1 LFGVK
6 NHVFADI
13 ALMARPSVLA
23 VTSEV
28 PWPLDSGGHLR
39 SFHLLRT
46 LTDRFDVRLVVPATG
61 RDQAGRA
68 ALEAAG
74 VSVHLVP
81 VESRKPLAEA
91 VRVAGTVFRRE
102 PYVMFGRHRRHAV
115 ARALA
120 AEASRLRPDVL
131 YLDHLDSF
139 VYADAVPDVPIVI
152 DLHNVYSRLAA
163 RAAEDRAGLLRRRF
177 LAGQARLLAR
187 QEELA
192 ARRAHTIMAVSDDDA
207 RYFAAFGGAKVV
219 VVPNGVDCSAF
230 ASGTDARPWPQ
241 SLLYVG
247 ALDWP
252 PNANAARLLATQ
264 ILPAVRQ
271 RVPAAHVTIVG
282 KNPPPEVLALAR
294 TQPHVEV
301 AANVRDVVP
310 YFRGAHVLAVP
321 LEAGGGTRLK
331 ILEAF
336 ATGLPVVSTPVG
348 CEGID
353 GVHGQHLLIADR
365 AQFADAV
372 VQVLLDP
379 ASAQER
385 AARAQ
390 ELARR
395 AYDWSAV
402 GRRAVEAVA
411 CASAAI
417 GRPALALN
425 ELTMQTET
433 PIR

>member
-1 LFGVK
+1 
-6 NHVFADI
+6 
-13 ALMARPSVLA
+13 MARPSVLA
-23 VTSEV
+23 VTSEM

-46 LTDRFDVRLVVPATG
+46 FTERFDVRLVVPTTG
-61 RDQAGRA
+61 GDQAASA
-68 ALEAAG
+68 ALEAVG
-74 VSVHLVP
+74 VAVHLVP
-81 VESRKPLAEA
+81 VGPRKPLAEA
-91 VRVAGTVFRRE
+91 MKVAGTLLRRE
-102 PYVMFGRHRRHAV
+102 PYVMFGRHRRDAV

-120 AEASRLRPDVL
+120 AEAARIRPDVL

-139 VYADAVPDVPIVI
+139 VYADTVPDVPIVL

-163 RAAEDRAGLLRRRF
+163 RAAGDRAGLFRRPF

-187 QEELA
+187 QEQLA
-192 ARRAHTIMAVSDDDA
+192 ARRAHTIMAVSDEDA
-207 RYFAAFGGAKVV
+207 RYFAAFGGARVV
-219 VVPNGVDCSAF
+219 MVPNGVDCSAF
-230 ASGTDARPWPQ
+230 ASGLNGRPWPP

-252 PNANAARLLATQ
+252 PNASAARLLAAE

-271 RVPAAHVTIVG
+271 RIPAAHLTIVG

-353 GVHGQHLLIADR
+353 AAHGQHLLVADR
-365 AQFADAV
+365 AQFADAI
-372 VQVLLDP
+372 VQALLDP
-379 ASAQER
+379 AAARER

-390 ELARR
+390 ELARQH
-395 AYDWSAV
+395 YDWSAV
-402 GRRAVEAVA
+402 GRRAIDAVA

-417 GRPALALN
+417 GRPAAVLN
-425 ELTMQTET
+425 ELAMQTEIS
-433 PIR
+433 IR

>member
-1 LFGVK
+1 
-6 NHVFADI
+6 
-13 ALMARPSVLA
+13 MTRPSVLA
-23 VTSEV
+23 VTSEM

-46 LTDRFDVRLVVPATG
+46 LADRFDVRLVVPSTG
-61 RDQAGRA
+61 SDEAGRA

-74 VSVHLVP
+74 VAVRLVP
-81 VESRKPLAEA
+81 VQRRKALTEA
-91 VRVAGTVFRRE
+91 ARAVSCVLRRE
-102 PYVMFGRHRRHAV
+102 PYVMFGRHRRRAV
-115 ARALA
+115 AAALS
-120 AEASRLRPDVL
+120 AEAARLRPDVL

-139 VYADAVPDVPIVI
+139 VYADAVRDVPIVL

-163 RAAEDRAGLLRRRF
+163 RAAADRAGFLRRPF
-177 LAGQARLLAR
+177 LAGEARLLAR

-192 ARRAHTIMAVSDDDA
+192 AKRAHTIMAVSDDDA

-230 ASGTDARPWPQ
+230 SGGTDARPWPQ

-252 PNANAARLLATQ
+252 PNASAARLLATE

-353 GVHGQHLLIADR
+353 GVHGEHLLVAER
-365 AQFADAV
+365 AQFADAI

-379 ASAQER
+379 ASASAR

-390 ELARR
+390 ELAQKL
-395 AYDWSAV
+395 YDWSAV
-402 GRRAVEAVA
+402 GARAVDAIA

-417 GRPALALN
+417 GRRAIALN
-425 ELTMQTET
+425 GLTMQTET
-433 PIR
+433 SIR

>member
-1 LFGVK
+1 
-6 NHVFADI
+6 
-13 ALMARPSVLA
+13 MARPSVLA
-23 VTSEV
+23 VTSEM

-46 LTDRFDVRLVVPATG
+46 LADRFDVRLVVPSTG
-61 RDQAGRA
+61 DDEAGRA

-74 VSVHLVP
+74 VGVRLVP
-81 VESRKPLAEA
+81 VSPRKPLGEA
-91 VRVAGTVFRRE
+91 ARVVSCALRRE
-102 PYVMFGRHRRHAV
+102 PYVMFGRHRRGAV
-115 ARALA
+115 AAALA
-120 AEASRLRPDVL
+120 AEAARLRPDVF

-139 VYADAVPDVPIVI
+139 VYADAVRDVPIVL

-163 RAAEDRAGLLRRRF
+163 RAAGDRVAFLRRPF
-177 LAGQARLLAR
+177 LAGEARLLAR
-187 QEELA
+187 QEEQA
-192 ARRAHTIMAVSDDDA
+192 AKRAHTIMAVSDDDA

-230 ASGTDARPWPQ
+230 AGGTDARPWPQ

-252 PNANAARLLATQ
+252 PNANAARLLATE

-282 KNPPPEVLALAR
+282 KNPPPDVVALAR

-353 GVHGQHLLIADR
+353 GVHGEHLLVAER

-379 ASAQER
+379 ASAKER
-385 AARAQ
+385 AGRAQ
-390 ELARR
+390 GLARKI
-395 AYDWSAV
+395 YDWAAV
-402 GRRAVEAVA
+402 GQRAVEAVA
-411 CASAAI
+411 CASAAV
-417 GRPALALN
+417 GRPAIAFN
-425 ELTMQTET
+425 GLTMQTET
-433 PIR
+433 SIR

>member
-1 LFGVK
+1 
-6 NHVFADI
+6 
-13 ALMARPSVLA
+13 MARPSVLA

-46 LTDRFDVRLVVPATG
+46 LAERFDVRLVAPATG
-61 RDQAGRA
+61 RDEAGRA
-68 ALEAAG
+68 ALEATG
-74 VSVHLVP
+74 VSVHFVP
-81 VESRKPLAEA
+81 VGPRKPFAEA
-91 VRVAGTVFRRE
+91 VKVAATLVRRE
-102 PYVMFGRHRRHAV
+102 PYVMFGRHRHPAV

-139 VYADAVPDVPIVI
+139 VYADAVPDVPIVM

-163 RAAEDRAGLLRRRF
+163 RAAEDRAGLVRRRF
-177 LAGQARLLAR
+177 LTAQARLLAR

-219 VVPNGVDCSAF
+219 VVPNGVDCAAF
-230 ASGTDARPWPQ
+230 SSGTDARPWPQ

-252 PNANAARLLATQ
+252 PNANAARLLATE

-353 GVHGQHLLIADR
+353 GIHGQHLLIAER
-365 AQFADAV
+365 ARFADAIV
-372 VQVLLDP
+372 EVLVDP
-379 ASAQER
+379 AAAQAR
-385 AARAQ
+385 AARAR
-390 ELARR
+390 ELARQ

-402 GRRAVEAVA
+402 GRRAVEAVE

-417 GRPALALN
+417 GRRAIALN

-433 PIR
+433 SIR

>member
-1 LFGVK
+1 
-6 NHVFADI
+6 
-13 ALMARPSVLA
+13 
-23 VTSEV
+23 E
-28 PWPLDSGGHLR
+28 
-39 SFHLLRT
+39 
-46 LTDRFDVRLVVPATG
+46 
-61 RDQAGRA
+61 AGRA

-74 VSVHLVP
+74 VAVRLVP
-81 VESRKPLAEA
+81 VQRRKALTEA
-91 VRVAGTVFRRE
+91 ARAVSCVLRRE
-102 PYVMFGRHRRHAV
+102 PYVMFGRHRRRAV
-115 ARALA
+115 AAALS
-120 AEASRLRPDVL
+120 AEAARLWPDVL

-139 VYADAVPDVPIVI
+139 VYADAVRDVPIVL

-163 RAAEDRAGLLRRRF
+163 RAAADRAGFLRRPF
-177 LAGQARLLAR
+177 LDGEARLLAR
-187 QEELA
+187 EEELA
-192 ARRAHTIMAVSDDDA
+192 AKRAHTIMAVSDDDA

-219 VVPNGVDCSAF
+219 VVPNGVDCS
-230 ASGTDARPWPQ
+230 
-241 SLLYVG
+241 
-247 ALDWP
+247 
-252 PNANAARLLATQ
+252 PNASAARLLATE

-353 GVHGQHLLIADR
+353 GVHGEHLLVAER
-365 AQFADAV
+365 GQFADAI

-379 ASAQER
+379 ASASAR

-390 ELARR
+390 ELAQKL
-395 AYDWSAV
+395 YDWSAV
-402 GRRAVEAVA
+402 GERAVDAIA

-417 GRPALALN
+417 GRRAIALN
-425 ELTMQTET
+425 GLTMQTET
-433 PIR
+433 SIR